1 MRILLHEFVTGG
13 GWYEHT
19 DGPPSPSLATEGR
32 AMLTAVA
39 ADFAAEGIAL
49 DVLRDARGPE
59 VSLPGCAIYE
69 ISSAA
74 DEQQTLRRLAA
85 EADWTLLIAPE
96 FQGHLLTRCRA
107 VEAAGGRLLGPSSEL
122 VALATD
128 KHALCEHLSRHDINV
143 PRGVA
148 LDHFEPLPS
157 DFHYPAVLKPRDGAG
172 SLGVERVE
180 SWSVA
185 RRNGPSPARLE
196 AFCPGQPASVAV
208 LCGPEISV
216 TLPPCFQS
224 LGGESGFSYLGGS
237 LPIPDELAARAT
249 DLAQRAVA
257 SLPRPLG
264 YLGVDLVLGD
274 EPSGAA
280 DVVIEINPR
289 LTTSYIGLRGL
300 FAGNLAVAMLA
311 IASGQSPGL
320 CWKPGPITFETSGA
334 TWSGGGTERVAGR

>member
-1 MRILLHEFVTGG
+1 M
-13 GWYEHT
+13 
-19 DGPPSPSLATEGR
+19 LA
-32 AMLTAVA
+32 AVA
-39 ADFAAEGIAL
+39 ADFAAAGIEL
-49 DVLRDARGPE
+49 DVLCDVRSLD
-59 VSLPGCAIYE
+59 VSLPECTIHE

-74 DEQQTLRRLAA
+74 EEQQTLHRLAA

-96 FQGHLLTRCRA
+96 FQRHLLTRCRTI
-107 VEAAGGRLLGPSSEL
+107 EAAGGRLLGPSPEC

-128 KHALCEHLSRHDINV
+128 KHALCEHLARHGVNV

-148 LDHFEPLPS
+148 LDPFDPLPS
-157 DFHYPAVLKPRDGAG
+157 DFPYPAVLKPRDGAG

-180 SWSVA
+180 CWSVA

-196 AFCPGQPASVAV
+196 AFCHGQPASVAV
-208 LCGPEISV
+208 LCGPEHSV
-216 TLPPCFQS
+216 ALPPCFQS

-237 LPIPDELAARAT
+237 LPIPDELAARAA
-249 DLAQRAVA
+249 DLARRAVA
-257 SLPRPLG
+257 SLARPLG

-274 EPSGAA
+274 QSSGAA

-300 FAGNLAVAMLA
+300 FAGNLAAAMLA

-320 CWKPGPITFETSGA
+320 CWKPGPIAFEASGETS
-334 TWSGGGTERVAGR
+334 SGVRTERVAGR

>member
-13 GWYEHT
+13 GWYQHT
-19 DGPPSPSLATEGR
+19 GGPPPPSLAAEGR
-32 AMLTAVA
+32 AMLA
-39 ADFAAEGIAL
+39 AMATDLAAAGIAL
-49 DVLRDARGPE
+49 DVLGDVRCPDMA
-59 VSLPGCAIYE
+59 LPGCTIHE
-69 ISSAA
+69 ITSAA
-74 DEQQTLRRLAA
+74 EEQHTLLRLAA

-107 VEAAGGRLLGPSSEL
+107 VEAAGGRLLGPSSSC

-128 KHALCEHLSRHDINV
+128 KHALCEHLARHDINV
-143 PRGVA
+143 PRGLA
-148 LDHFEPLPS
+148 LDPGEPLPS
-157 DFHYPAVLKPRDGAG
+157 DFPYPAVLKPRDGAG
-172 SLGVERVE
+172 SLGVERVD

-185 RRNGPSPARLE
+185 RLSGPSPARLE
-196 AFCPGQPASVAV
+196 AFCPGQPTSVAV
-208 LCGPEISV
+208 LCGPSHSV

-237 LPIPDELAARAT
+237 LPIPDDLAARAAN
-249 DLAQRAVA
+249 LAGRAVA

-274 EPSGAA
+274 EKFGAG

-289 LTTSYIGLRGL
+289 LTTSYIGLRAL
-300 FAGNLAVAMLA
+300 FAGNLAAAMLA

-320 CWKPGPITFETSGA
+320 CWKPGPIAFEASGK